1 MSDEHGPFDHERIAA
16 LAYAYWERRGRPQAS
31 AQTDW
36 FRAVADL
43 RAAGQDALP
52 ISAFN
57 LEPNEGPWISGGEV
71 RWNF

>member
-1 MSDEHGPFDHERIAA
+1 MSDEHSPFDHERIAA

-36 FRAVADL
+36 FLAVADL